1 MYGDHLPSL
10 SIEDE
15 DLTYGNKYETSY
27 FIWDN
32 MGLKK
37 EDGVIEAYDLG
48 AEILDKC
55 NIHNGVMN
63 SFHQT
68 RKELL

>member
-10 SIEDE
+10 EVDDK

-37 EDGVIEAYDLG
+37 KDGVIEAYQLG
-48 AEILDKC
+48 SDILA
-55 NIHNGVMN
+55 
-63 SFHQT
+63 S
-68 RKELL
+68 